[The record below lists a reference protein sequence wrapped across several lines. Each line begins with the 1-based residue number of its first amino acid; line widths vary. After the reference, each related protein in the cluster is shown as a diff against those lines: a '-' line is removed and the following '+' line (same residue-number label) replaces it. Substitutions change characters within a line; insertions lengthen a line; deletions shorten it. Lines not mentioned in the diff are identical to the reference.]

1 MAPWNDTEDRQLL
14 LSVIS
19 VAQVNPNWEEVSKQM
34 GKTKE
39 AVRQRF
45 AKLKKEAGEITST
58 GAVTDDGS
66 AAPSTVAT
74 PTPRKRKTKAKAKK
88 AASYEEDDD
97 DEGTPLT
104 KKTKKSQKIV
114 KAEDEDEDE
123 AEA

>member
-45 AKLKKEAGEITST
+45 AKLKKEAGEITAN
-58 GAVTDDGS
+58 GAATDDGS
-66 AAPSTVAT
+66 AAAPAAAT
-74 PTPRKRKTKAKAKK
+74 PTPRKRKSKAKSKK
-88 AASYEEDDD
+88 AASDDD
-97 DEGTPLT
+97 DDHEGTPLT
-104 KKTKKSQKIV
+104 KKTKKSQKII
-114 KAEDEDEDE
+114 KAEDEDVEE

>member
-19 VAQVNPNWEEVSKQM
+19 VARVNPNWEEVSKQM

-45 AKLKKEAGEITST
+45 AKLKKEAGENTAA
-58 GAVTDDGS
+58 GAAAGDDDS
-66 AAPSTVAT
+66 VAT
-74 PTPRKRKTKAKAKK
+74 PVPRKRKSKAKK
-88 AASYEEDDD
+88 DEEDDD
-97 DEGTPLT
+97 DEDTPLT
-104 KKTKKSQKIV
+104 KKTKKSQKVI

-123 AEA
+123 A

>member
-45 AKLKKEAGEITST
+45 AKLKKEAGEITTTAAAEDGASPVST
-58 GAVTDDGS
+58 PA
-66 AAPSTVAT
+66 
-74 PTPRKRKTKAKAKK
+74 PRKRKTKAKAKK
-88 AASYEEDDD
+88 AASDDEDE

-104 KKTKKSQKIV
+104 KKSKQPKKIV
-114 KAEDEDEDE
+114 KTEDEDEDE
-123 AEA
+123 A